1 MIKFS
6 YTIFYV
12 KDVARTITF
21 YENAFGFERKFITE
35 ENDYAELITG
45 ETTLSFASINLA
57 KTNLSKGFMES
68 DVNNAPFGMEI
79 GITTDN
85 VIETVTSAIKAGAI
99 LVEEPKTKPWG
110 QVVAYVKDPDGF
122 LIEICTPIN

>member
-12 KDVARTITF
+12 KDVASTITF

-45 ETTLSFASINLA
+45 DTTLSFASIELA
-57 KTNLSKGFMES
+57 KSNLSKGFMKS

-85 VIETVTSAIKAGAI
+85 VSETATSAIKAGAI
-99 LVEEPKTKPWG
+99 LVEEAKTKPWG
-110 QVVAYVKDPDGF
+110 QVVAYVKDINGF